1 MSTCFAS
8 GCRAATGD
16 VARPTHRFRRA
27 LLGVALACSALT
39 AAFPQSQAPPVT
51 TAPPALP
58 LPAAFVPAPFA
69 LPGSTQALEKQL
81 ANLLRKLEPVQAAEV
96 LIAGD
101 EAQGV
106 TVRVILKARAGG
118 RLTPEI
124 IGTMSQMLSG
134 AAPGITPSRLIIAD
148 NAGRLLYDRGQPV
161 VQSPAEPL
169 AHTAW
174 LWLAFAALAALAAA
188 WLTVQA
194 PLRRQRAPTRS
205 LPAEGAWWE
214 QADPRLM
221 TEILARERPEV
232 AALVLSGMPG
242 GRERRLRRLL
252 RRRGMEPPVLES
264 AVDPK
269 VVQVVLRTLESGM
282 PPRHASER

>member
-1 MSTCFAS
+1 M
-8 GCRAATGD
+8 
-16 VARPTHRFRRA
+16 
-27 LLGVALACSALT
+27 
-39 AAFPQSQAPPVT
+39 
-51 TAPPALP
+51 P